1 MNLYSKVYLV
11 KDTNNE
17 VRAIDGSLKNLLRTI
32 KSNFTAS
39 RANLDRT
46 SILAALKTADHVDYN
61 LKKGEGVLTIE
72 CHQLTKF
79 KFISLTRLG
88 I

>member
-11 KDTNNE
+11 KDSDGD

-32 KSNFTAS
+32 KSNFKAS

-46 SILAALKTADHVDYN
+46 SILAQLKISDSVDYN
-61 LKKGEGVLTIE
+61 LKSGQGILTIE
-72 CHQLTKF
+72 SHQLTKF
-79 KFISLTRLG
+79 K
-88 I
+88 